1 MVCEYGA
8 LCVAGGSVLGCSV
21 RLNCANAVS
30 AETSSSPRITS
41 PRTSARIGLRM
52 GHASR
57 NMDGMRRNVPPAL
70 RVNFPHGEP
79 RLLWLM
85 VRKKAGMEPDMAAIF
100 FAFCA
105 RAVSACLQ
113 SVLGA
118 VAHECAA
125 VE

>member
-85 VRKKAGMEPDMAAIF
+85 
-100 FAFCA
+100 
-105 RAVSACLQ
+105 AVSYTHLR
-113 SVLGA
+113 
-118 VAHECAA
+118 AHETVLDLVCRLLL
-125 VE
+125 EK